1 MDCQRYCI
9 VYNRRHDFRRY
20 NVYECLTYSAIAA
33 IFSLV
38 ATNIPDIG
46 ANDDPKGLICFFA
59 IMIVTIL
66 IKEMPLSVG
75 LIVLYNIVNIA
86 AIILSVVINKN
97 IK

>member
-46 ANDDPKGLICFFA
+46 ANDDPKGLICFFC
-59 IMIVTIL
+59 
-66 IKEMPLSVG
+66 
-75 LIVLYNIVNIA
+75 YNDSND
-86 AIILSVVINKN
+86 INKRDAF
-97 IK
+97 I

>member
-66 IKEMPLSVG
+66 IKEMPL
-75 LIVLYNIVNIA
+75 YNIMNIA